1 MAQHFLLSP
10 ACRTLSETKVA
21 RMSEDEAREVFGKL
35 RWAKTGG
42 EAFCPRCGCLGC
54 YHLPAKR
61 KWRCKGCGYDF
72 SVTSGTI
79 FADRKMPFRD
89 ILLAIYKFV
98 NAAKGLSALQLS
110 RELGCDYK
118 VAFVLLH
125 KLRECMES
133 ETAGHQVGGDGEAV
147 EVDGAYF
154 GGHVRPANLK
164 ADRKDRRLAENQTGK
179 RRWVGVIRQ
188 RGGRTLPFVVDDEA
202 ALVPVIGRRVRKGTT
217 IHADEAAAYD
227 ALHARFDM
235 KRINHQVAYSLDG
248 ACTNGAEGYF
258 SRLRRAE
265 WGIHHHISG
274 QYLRRYAAEMAW
286 REDHRRED
294 NSAVTSAVVSLGM
307 ARGQSVA
314 SPWTGGATGAAGKTR
329 RSRSVRH
336 PPEGART
343 VLHRGQNAPIPLT
356 I

>member
-1 MAQHFLLSP
+1 MPKLKGQHFLLSP

-21 RMSEDEAREVFGKL
+21 RMSEDEAREMFAKL

-54 YHLPAKR
+54 YALPAKR

-79 FADRKMPFRD
+79 FADRKMAFRD
-89 ILLAIYKFV
+89 ILLAIYKFA

-125 KLRECMES
+125 KLRECMEA
-133 ETAGHQVGGDGEAV
+133 ETMGEQVGGEDVHV

-154 GGHVRPANLK
+154 GGHVRPANRK
-164 ADRKDRRLAENQTGK
+164 NDRLDRRLVENRSGK
-179 RRWVGVIRQ
+179 RQCVGVIRQ
-188 RGGRTLPFVVDDEA
+188 RGGRTLPFVVADEV
-202 ALVPVIGRRVRKGTT
+202 ALVPVIGRKVRKGTT
-217 IHADEAAAYD
+217 VHADEAAAYD
-227 ALHARFDM
+227 VLHAHYAM
-235 KRINHQVAYSLDG
+235 KRINHQEAYSLDG
-248 ACTNGAEGYF
+248 ACTNGAESYF

-274 QYLRRYAAEMAW
+274 HYLRRYAAEMAW

-294 NSAVTSAVVSLGM
+294 NSRLTSTIVSLGM
-307 ARGQSVA
+307 ARGPSVD
-314 SPWTGGATGAAGKTR
+314 WRGYWRRWEDRAA
-329 RSRSVRH
+329 
-336 PPEGART
+336 A
-343 VLHRGQNAPIPLT
+343 
-356 I
+356 